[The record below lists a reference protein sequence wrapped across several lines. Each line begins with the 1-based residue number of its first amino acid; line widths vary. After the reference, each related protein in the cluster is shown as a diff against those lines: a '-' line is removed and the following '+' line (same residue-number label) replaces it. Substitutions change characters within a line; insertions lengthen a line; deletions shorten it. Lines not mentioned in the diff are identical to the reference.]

1 MGYRCAALRSGH
13 RPSPCETNP
22 LLLHG
27 GFNLLDM
34 PPFPCLLPR
43 NHICQGLTTA
53 NDSFSANYNRN
64 LGIYFGIYMNI
75 CFSRTMRRYDV
86 PLSQNIWDVG
96 YRFEAITKL
105 GSIMGLQNHLCF
117 SHCRFALNCMVV
129 VVAR

>member
-1 MGYRCAALRSGH
+1 M
-13 RPSPCETNP
+13 
-22 LLLHG
+22 
-27 GFNLLDM
+27 
-34 PPFPCLLPR
+34 
-43 NHICQGLTTA
+43 TA
-53 NDSFSANYNRN
+53 NDSSSANYNRN
-64 LGIYFGIYMNI
+64 LGIYLGIYMNI